1 MTFGLSKTVGLG
13 PSETR
18 SSAYRKPGPCGNPQ
32 KSAVNRRPSND
43 ANRIESFGFLLTAL
57 RPVDNHAA
65 AALPTARI
73 RLAKVMMAGGQ
84 P

>member
-32 KSAVNRRPSND
+32 KSAVNRRSSNN
-43 ANRIESFGFLLTAL
+43 ANRKESFGFLLTL
-57 RPVDNHAA
+57 FQPVDNLGATG
-65 AALPTARI
+65 LLNARVK
-73 RLAKVMMAGGQ
+73 LVGFAVAGAR

>member
-1 MTFGLSKTVGLG
+1 MTFGLSKTTGLG

-18 SSAYRKPGPCGNPQ
+18 SSAYRKPGACGNPQ
-32 KSAVNRRPSND
+32 KSAPNRHPSNN

-57 RPVDNHAA
+57 RPVDNRAA
-65 AALPTARI
+65 PALPTAHI
-73 RLAKVMMAGGQ
+73 RLANDMMAGGQ

>member
-18 SSAYRKPGPCGNPQ
+18 SSAYRKPRSCGNPQ
-32 KSAVNRRPSND
+32 NSAENRRSSND
-43 ANRIESFGFLLTAL
+43 ANRKESFGFLLTAL
-57 RPVDNHAA
+57 RPVDNRAA
-65 AALPTARI
+65 SAVPTARI
-73 RLAKVMMAGGQ
+73 WRSKDMMAGGQ